1 MFTKSKSYDNGSQ
14 GLGIPPAPEPAPT
27 PALPTA
33 APAPRAPEPSR
44 PARSS
49 NLSTLSAGVKYE
61 GNISG
66 AGELQIDGS
75 LKGDVRVSRVV
86 IGEGGS
92 VEGTVHADVLDVR
105 GRVSG
110 AIVAKQVKLYATAR
124 VEGDITP
131 GAAGHRPGRLVP
143 GPLQPGQARHP
154 RRRHAGSHRA
164 ETREGGQGRSQVA
177 GLNRASLN
185 TRRGSLAGRPF
196 SFSPRWIRASRRPA
210 PPGPRP

>member
-14 GLGIPPAPEPAPT
+14 GLGIPPAPEPT
-27 PALPTA
+27 PAPAPAQTPLPTA
-33 APAPRAPEPSR
+33 AAAPRAPEPAR
-44 PARSS
+44 TAPRSS

-66 AGELQIDGS
+66 AGELQVDGS

-110 AIVAKQVKLYATAR
+110 AIVAKQVKLHATAR
-124 VEGDITP
+124 VEGDITQEQLAIDQGAWFQGRCNQAKRDTP
-131 GAAGHRPGRLVP
+131 GAAMLE
-143 GPLQPGQARHP
+143 A
-154 RRRHAGSHRA
+154 
-164 ETREGGQGRSQVA
+164 
-177 GLNRASLN
+177 
-185 TRRGSLAGRPF
+185 
-196 SFSPRWIRASRRPA
+196 PA
-210 PPGPRP
+210 PKADKADKTAA

>member
-14 GLGIPPAPEPAPT
+14 GLGIPLAPEPAPT

-124 VEGDITP
+124 VEGDITQEQLAIDQGAWFQGRCNQAKRDTP
-131 GAAGHRPGRLVP
+131 GAAMLE
-143 GPLQPGQARHP
+143 A
-154 RRRHAGSHRA
+154 
-164 ETREGGQGRSQVA
+164 
-177 GLNRASLN
+177 
-185 TRRGSLAGRPF
+185 
-196 SFSPRWIRASRRPA
+196 PA
-210 PPGPRP
+210 PKPEKADKAEAKSPA

>member
-1 MFTKSKSYDNGSQ
+1 MFTKSKSHDHGSQ
-14 GLGIPPAPEPAPT
+14 GLGIPPAPEPT
-27 PALPTA
+27 PAPAPAPSPLTA
-33 APAPRAPEPSR
+33 AAAPRAPEPSR
-44 PARSS
+44 TAPRSS

-66 AGELQIDGS
+66 AGELQVDGS

-124 VEGDITP
+124 VEGDITQEQLAIDQGAWFQGRCNQAKRDTP
-131 GAAGHRPGRLVP
+131 GAAMLE
-143 GPLQPGQARHP
+143 A
-154 RRRHAGSHRA
+154 
-164 ETREGGQGRSQVA
+164 
-177 GLNRASLN
+177 
-185 TRRGSLAGRPF
+185 
-196 SFSPRWIRASRRPA
+196 PA
-210 PPGPRP
+210 PKPDKADKPDAKTPA

>member
-14 GLGIPPAPEPAPT
+14 GLGIPPAPEPAPAPAPAQT
-27 PALPTA
+27 PLPTA
-33 APAPRAPEPSR
+33 AAPRAPEPAR
-44 PARSS
+44 TAPRSS

-66 AGELQIDGS
+66 AGELQVDGS

-124 VEGDITP
+124 VEGDITQEQLAIDQGAWFQGRCNQAKRDTP
-131 GAAGHRPGRLVP
+131 GAAMLEAPKP
-143 GPLQPGQARHP
+143 DKADK
-154 RRRHAGSHRA
+154 A
-164 ETREGGQGRSQVA
+164 ETK
-177 GLNRASLN
+177 
-185 TRRGSLAGRPF
+185 
-196 SFSPRWIRASRRPA
+196 SPA
-210 PPGPRP
+210 

>member
-14 GLGIPPAPEPAPT
+14 GLGIPPAPEPAPAPAPAQT
-27 PALPTA
+27 PLPTA
-33 APAPRAPEPSR
+33 AAPRAPEPAR
-44 PARSS
+44 TAPRSS

-66 AGELQIDGS
+66 AGELQVDGS

-124 VEGDITP
+124 VEGDITQEQLAIDQGAWFQGRCNQAKRDTP
-131 GAAGHRPGRLVP
+131 GASMLEP
-143 GPLQPGQARHP
+143 
-154 RRRHAGSHRA
+154 
-164 ETREGGQGRSQVA
+164 
-177 GLNRASLN
+177 
-185 TRRGSLAGRPF
+185 
-196 SFSPRWIRASRRPA
+196 PA
-210 PPGPRP
+210 DKKADAKEKAPA